1 MVAEGMVVAEAKIRT
16 YDTRQIEVS
25 GGVRVVN
32 LNETSDGPVKVITV
46 SGRLDGAS
54 APVLGERL
62 NDTLAPT
69 RQKLLLELSE
79 LEYISSAGFRVL
91 LIAAKR
97 ANESN
102 GQIVLSGIAGHVRQL
117 FEIGGFLK
125 LFRIFG
131 TRDEGLSA
139 LR

>member
-1 MVAEGMVVAEAKIRT
+1 V
-16 YDTRQIEVS
+16 D
-25 GGVRVVN
+25 
-32 LNETSDGPVKVITV
+32 LNETSEGAVKVIAV
-46 SGRLDGAS
+46 RGRLDGSTAQ
-54 APVLGERL
+54 VLGERL
-62 NDTLAPT
+62 ASTLGPASP
-69 RQKLLLELSE
+69 KLLLELSQ

-102 GQIVLSGIAGHVRQL
+102 GQIALSGIAGHVRQL
-117 FEIGGFLK
+117 FEVGGFVK

-131 TRDEGLSA
+131 TRDEGVSA

>member
-1 MVAEGMVVAEAKIRT
+1 MVVAEAKIRT

-46 SGRLDGAS
+46 RGRLDGAS

-62 NDTLAPT
+62 NDTLAPAS
-69 RQKLLLELSE
+69 QKLLLELSE

>member
-1 MVAEGMVVAEAKIRT
+1 M
-16 YDTRQIEVS
+16 D
-25 GGVRVVN
+25 

-46 SGRLDGAS
+46 SGRLDGTS

-62 NDTLAPT
+62 NSTLSPT
-69 RQKLLLELSE
+69 SQKLLLELSQ

-97 ANESN
+97 ANENN

-125 LFRIFG
+125 LFRVFG
-131 TRDEGLSA
+131 TRDEGVSA

>member
-1 MVAEGMVVAEAKIRT
+1 M
-16 YDTRQIEVS
+16 
-25 GGVRVVN
+25 N

-46 SGRLDGAS
+46 SGRLDGTS
-54 APVLGERL
+54 APVLGEHL
-62 NDTLAPT
+62 TSSLGASS
-69 RQKLLLELSE
+69 QKLLLELSE

-91 LIAAKR
+91 LIAARR

-102 GQIVLSGIAGHVRQL
+102 GQIVLSGIAGQVRQL

-125 LFRIFG
+125 LFRVFG
-131 TRDEGLSA
+131 TRDEGMSA